1 MNMPSIPHDDN
12 AIDQSRLQQL
22 LGWQVS
28 RAELHLTRKFIEHLA
43 PFSLRPV
50 DFFILVL
57 IDGNHGI
64 NQRQIGDAL
73 GISPPNLVSVMTRM
87 IKNRL
92 IRRAR
97 GRHDRRVQHLYLTAT
112 GSECLARAEIAIAR
126 FEQELAT
133 LLPARGR
140 TALQQTLQQ
149 IIASP

>member
-1 MNMPSIPHDDN
+1 MNAPSVHHAD
-12 AIDQSRLQQL
+12 ASIDQSRLQQL

-28 RAELHLTRKFIEHLA
+28 RAELHLTRQLIEHLA

-57 IDGNHGI
+57 IDDNHGI

-73 GISPPNLVSVMTRM
+73 GISPPNLVSVMTRL
-87 IKNRL
+87 IKKRL

-112 GSECLARAEIAIAR
+112 GSECLAKAETAVAR

-133 LLPARGR
+133 RLPARGR
-140 TALQQTLQQ
+140 AALQQALQQ